1 MKAVIVD
8 LNGNDAV
15 ALRDDGRFEKI
26 KNKNYSIGQEIT
38 LQAQTIRFPKQAAIA
53 ASVAIV
59 IAACGGMGTYTWSNP
74 ISYVSLDINPSI
86 AYSLNEFNR
95 VITVSGM
102 NEEGSAVVDAIGD
115 SLKNTDITTALS
127 ITVEQLST
135 DAYLDSEN
143 TNYMIIGVYSDKD
156 SKADALMSTVDEF
169 TANSAET
176 CSITTVNVSKETK
189 ETADSY
195 GITGGKMELINEIA
209 NVAADPEEVDPAALA
224 DLTVA
229 ELEQT
234 KTVAASGT
242 SVTEA
247 VAAVIP
253 TEKAAETSEETPA
266 ASNETTSDSKPS
278 NDIADE
284 SSEKKEDSSAEKPVD
299 TSSPVAASSESSG
312 SAGDSSVTDSKTNT
326 ATAVSG
332 GTTSTGAGSNAASTG
347 TGSSDKNGNGS
358 SDKKEE
364 VTTSPNKPDATSP
377 AKKDDSD
384 SSDKKDNSSSDK
396 KDTSSSDKNGSSSD
410 KNGNSSSGKKDDVT
424 EDSSQQ
430 TNSNLDPV
438 IPDESEAESGTEP
451 DVEIPVSGD
460 NIIACSITV

>member
-26 KNKNYSIGQEIT
+26 KNKNYSIGQELT
-38 LQAQTIRFPKQAAIA
+38 LQPQMIRFPKQAAIA
-53 ASVAIV
+53 ASAAIV

-95 VITVSGM
+95 VVAVDGM
-102 NEEGSAVVDAIGD
+102 NDEGTAVVDAIGD
-115 SLKNTDITTALS
+115 SLKNTDITTALT

-135 DAYLDSEN
+135 DAYLDTEN

-169 TANSAET
+169 TANSVET

-189 ETADSY
+189 ESADSY

-209 NVAADPEEVDPAALA
+209 NVATNPAEVDPAVLA

-234 KTVAASGT
+234 MTAAASGT

-247 VAAVIP
+247 VAAVSP
-253 TEKAAETSEETPA
+253 DGKEPAAEAPA
-266 ASNETTSDSKPS
+266 DSGVVASDSKP
-278 NDIADE
+278 ADDTVSVSSAKKNE
-284 SSEKKEDSSAEKPVD
+284 SSEEKPVEDSSVSD
-299 TSSPVAASSESSG
+299 TAVQPASSADNSAANPGKTTGPAANTGGNANSGSGTDSTDKSASNSSTKKEEPGSSPVKDE
-312 SAGDSSVTDSKTNT
+312 T
-326 ATAVSG
+326 A
-332 GTTSTGAGSNAASTG
+332 
-347 TGSSDKNGNGS
+347 S
-358 SDKKEE
+358 SDKKED
-364 VTTSPNKPDATSP
+364 P
-377 AKKDDSD
+377 D
-384 SSDKKDNSSSDK
+384 SSSSEKNDS
-396 KDTSSSDKNGSSSD
+396 TSSSE
-410 KNGNSSSGKKDDVT
+410 KKDEIT

-430 TNSNLDPV
+430 TNSNLDIDDPEV
-438 IPDESEAESGTEP
+438 VLPDESYDGMSGT
-451 DVEIPVSGD
+451 DDS
-460 NIIACSITV
+460 IIACSMAF